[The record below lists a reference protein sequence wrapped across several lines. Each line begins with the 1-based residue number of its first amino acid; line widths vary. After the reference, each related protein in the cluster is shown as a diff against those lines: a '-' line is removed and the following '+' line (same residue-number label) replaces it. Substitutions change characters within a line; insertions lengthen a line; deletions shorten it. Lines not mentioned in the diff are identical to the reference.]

1 MIKVIVDDKIPYIKG
16 EIEKLADEVVYADGK
31 DISAAMVKDADA
43 LIIRTRTHVNRQLLE
58 GSKVRFVATATIGFD
73 HIDTKYCQEAGIVW
87 RNAPGCNATSVLQYV
102 QSSLILL
109 HQQCGLA
116 LEGSR
121 LGVVGVGHVG
131 SEVADTEDCLGLEI
145 LRCDPPRAD
154 KGEEG
159 FVTLQELCEQCD
171 VISFHTPL
179 TYDGPYPTWHLAD
192 ERFFQSLKRPIYLI
206 NTSRGEVVDN
216 NALLRALQEG
226 RVKEAVIDVWEG
238 EPNINRQLLERAFIG
253 TPHIAGYSAD
263 GKANATRMALD
274 AFCKFFHLKGDYV
287 IAPPAPA
294 QTSLEANSNNEIQ
307 LMVYNPM
314 EDSQRLKAAPE
325 TFEHLREHY
334 PLRREWR
341 AYNLRINFGK
351 NCHLEVPSH

>member
-16 EIEKLADEVVYADGK
+16 ELEKLADEVVYAAGK

-73 HIDTKYCQEAGIVW
+73 HIDTEYCRQAGIVW
-87 RNAPGCNATSVLQYV
+87 RNAPGCNATSVWQYV
-102 QSSLILL
+102 HSSLVLL
-109 HQQCGLA
+109 HQQCGLP
-116 LEGSR
+116 LKGSR

-131 SEVADTEDCLGLEI
+131 SEVADAEESMGMEV

-159 FVTLQELCEQCD
+159 FVPLEELCEQCD

-179 TYDGPYPTWHLAD
+179 THDGPYPTWHLAD
-192 ERFFQSLKRPIYLI
+192 ERFFQSLKRPVYLI

-216 NALLRALQEG
+216 SALLRALQEG
-226 RVKEAVIDVWEG
+226 HVKEAVIDVWEG

-274 AFCKFFHLKGDYV
+274 AFCEFFHLKGDYV
-287 IAPPAPA
+287 ITPPAPA
-294 QTSLEANSNNEIQ
+294 QATLEANTNEELQ
-307 LMVYNPM
+307 LMGYNPM

-325 TFEHLREHY
+325 TFEYQREHY
-334 PLRREWR
+334 PLRRELR
-341 AYNLRINFGK
+341 AYNIKVHLGK
-351 NCHLEVPSH
+351 HWHLEIPSH